1 MVSIIP
7 RVDLLGNTVVGWICK
22 LSYFRLDTLSLCTCQ
37 YEAPLSPSQAT
48 WGKTRGFE
56 NSLIKYL
63 YTGTKFCVKSPYFQ
77 DSQVKNLPLPYASR
91 SLLTGLV
98 PVQFWSRPY
107 GVMSNALPWERCFSS
122 ISLSNPLIC
131 PGGG

>member
-1 MVSIIP
+1 MVF
-7 RVDLLGNTVVGWICK
+7 VGWAW
-22 LSYFRLDTLSLCTCQ
+22 SYMHHHQNYWLCTCQ
-37 YEAPLSPSQAT
+37 YEAPLSPSRAT

-56 NSLIKYL
+56 NSLVKYL

-77 DSQVKNLPLPYASR
+77 DSQVKKLPLPYASR

-107 GVMSNALPWERCFSS
+107 GVMSNVPWERCFSS
-122 ISLSNPLIC
+122 ISLSTPLTS
-131 PGGG
+131 PGRGIVGDLIDKCITHKL